1 MLFTI
6 HDSKPSCY
14 STLLALIAGRET
26 PQNLYQTTL
35 RQISSV
41 VNLKS
46 CTESVMARHVG
57 AAAVS
62 RVLRVRTRFE
72 SRMGMRYSTN
82 ALNRFH
88 LSLSLCHTHNDC
100 ALPTFCDSACTVT
113 LSFLIGGF
121 VVMQPIKISRLTLF
135 QNSYWA
141 CLTVRSRR
149 LQQYTDLSIYMVH
162 FRSFFFY

>member
-88 LSLSLCHTHNDC
+88 LSLSLSLSVTHTTT
-100 ALPTFCDSACTVT
+100 APSPL
-113 LSFLIGGF
+113 F
-121 VVMQPIKISRLTLF
+121 VIQLVQLHYRF
-135 QNSYWA
+135 
-141 CLTVRSRR
+141 
-149 LQQYTDLSIYMVH
+149 
-162 FRSFFFY
+162 